1 MQPTTQMPFRLVPTG
16 PWPWLGRRWLAL
28 VLTGASVLAVVYLA
42 LRSTQPTPQ
51 TAAEAG
57 LVAFVATVANI
68 LGSVAFAR
76 IGSVTPQH
84 ARSSVRRLLTL
95 ARSLAT
101 QYTRMTT
108 VLADGNDRSAATQAR
123 IMTAEVETAL
133 LTLRDAINDWNEVH
147 GEALAEVLRNV
158 E

>member
-1 MQPTTQMPFRLVPTG
+1 M
-16 PWPWLGRRWLAL
+16 
-28 VLTGASVLAVVYLA
+28 SVLAVVYLA
-42 LRSTQPTPQ
+42 VRSTQPTAQ

-76 IGSVTPQH
+76 VGTVTPQH

-108 VLADGNDRSAATQAR
+108 VIADGNDRSTAIQAR
-123 IMTAEVETAL
+123 IMTAEVESAL

-147 GEALAEVLRNV
+147 GEALAEVLRDV

>member
-1 MQPTTQMPFRLVPTG
+1 M
-16 PWPWLGRRWLAL
+16 
-28 VLTGASVLAVVYLA
+28 
-42 LRSTQPTPQ
+42 
-51 TAAEAG
+51 
-57 LVAFVATVANI
+57 AFVATVANI

-101 QYTRMTT
+101 QYTRMNTA
-108 VLADGNDRSAATQAR
+108 LAAGNDRTTVTQAR

-147 GEALAEVLRNV
+147 GEALTEVLRDV